1 VLLPKMGVMTKIA
14 IVGLAPLV
22 LAATP
27 VAEARGPVAQSA
39 AVCADYSNQADAQR
53 AKDTRDAD
61 GDGIYCEALPCPCLR
76 PGDEGGGG
84 GGGGSDKPKPKLK
97 PKPKPKVKPVTR
109 LSGRIIEVVDGDTIK
124 LRANGK
130 TYTTRLIGIDTPEMK
145 KPGTG
150 IECGG
155 REATSNMLRL
165 SFTGPRDTDGDGLY
179 DKRGGRGR
187 SAKLLGDS
195 TQDHR
200 DVYGRWL
207 GYVTTSAGRNLAVE
221 QLAAGW
227 SDVYVFEKR
236 FAEYSRFRSVRNRA
250 KDRGR
255 GAWTRCRGDFDR
267 PVSADGIYFFNAR
280 AGYLVTPET
289 LHFCSSGCDYSGL
302 QWSGWNTSMATAS
315 GYWAPETSGEDP
327 DAVPVT
333 ITLSEPATCRN
344 GVRIYT
350 IWTETFPGDLPYS
363 GVERTTTVR
372 WRCDGQPPEG
382 IP

>member
-1 VLLPKMGVMTKIA
+1 MTPTAQHPRKHIVVIAAVLLTPFT
-14 IVGLAPLV
+14 

-27 VAEARGPVAQSA
+27 AAEAQGPIARSA

-76 PGDEGGGG
+76 PGEGGGG
-84 GGGGSDKPKPKLK
+84 GNGGSDKPKPR
-97 PKPKPKVKPVTR
+97 PEPKPKVKPVTR
-109 LSGRIIEVVDGDTIK
+109 LSGRIVDVVDGDTIK

-130 TYTTRLIGIDTPEMK
+130 TYTTRLIGIDTPETK

-165 SFTGPRDTDGDGLY
+165 SFTAPRDIDGDGLY

-187 SAKLLGDS
+187 SAMLLGDS
-195 TQDHR
+195 TQDRR
-200 DVYGRWL
+200 DVYGRSL

-227 SDVYVFEKR
+227 SDVYVFDKR

-250 KDRGR
+250 KDKGR
-255 GAWTRCRGDFDR
+255 GVWTRCRGDFHR
-267 PVSADGIYFFNAR
+267 PVSTESIYFFNAR
-280 AGYLVTPET
+280 AGYLVEPET
-289 LHFCSSGCDYSGL
+289 LHLCSSGCDYKGL
-302 QWSGWNTSMATAS
+302 RWAGWNTSTATAS
-315 GYWAPETSGEDP
+315 GFDAPETSGDDP
-327 DAVPVT
+327 DPVPVM
-333 ITLSEPATCRN
+333 ITLSAPATCRN
-344 GVRIYT
+344 GVTIYT
-350 IWTETFPGDLPYS
+350 LWTETFLADLPYPTS
-363 GVERTTTVR
+363 ERTSTIR
-372 WRCDGQPPEG
+372 WGCDGQLRDEDL
-382 IP
+382 